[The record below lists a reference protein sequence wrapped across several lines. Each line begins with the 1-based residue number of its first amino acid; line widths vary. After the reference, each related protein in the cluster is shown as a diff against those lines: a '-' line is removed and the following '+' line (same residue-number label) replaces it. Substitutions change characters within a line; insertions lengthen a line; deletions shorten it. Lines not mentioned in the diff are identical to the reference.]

1 VKYKQNNY
9 QKLIRIMTKLNDAF
23 QPLFSILI
31 SMDSKFE
38 KMFDYDVYLGYKSN
52 ANDIEGKVPRTMT
65 RQVVYTS
72 ESNGEQNDQNSP
84 NGGGII
90 TNVQKVQVYST
101 LSIIPTFTLITRYSL
116 IVIGLYAELYLQE
129 LALIEE
135 NSQYLSTLDND
146 FIAFFQQTNLNPL
159 IIINIVGELCFYAGD
174 DSLYY
179 SAQLAG
185 LLGCFRPFVDYYLAN
200 TNK

>member
-1 VKYKQNNY
+1 
-9 QKLIRIMTKLNDAF
+9 MTKLNDAF

-38 KMFDYDVYLGYKSN
+38 KIFDYDVYLGYKSN
-52 ANDIEGKVPRTMT
+52 PNDIEGKVPRTMM
-65 RQVVYTS
+65 RQVVYTTQ
-72 ESNGEQNDQNSP
+72 SNGGQNDQ
-84 NGGGII
+84 II

-101 LSIIPTFTLITRYSL
+101 LSIIPTFTLITRYCL

-129 LALIEE
+129 LALIEG
-135 NSQYLSTLDND
+135 NPQYLSTLDND
-146 FIAFFQQTNLNPL
+146 FIAFFQQTNLNPV